1 MTTIIMVIGRQKH
14 EDPWGFWLAS
24 LDYLI
29 NSRLVRDWVSTEVD
43 SNLEHGTYCCHL
55 TAT

>member
-29 NSRLVRDWVSTEVD
+29 NSKLVRDWVSTEVD
-43 SNLEHGTYCCHL
+43 SNLDHGTYCCHL